1 MATYP
6 PTIFGYDNPK
16 EKNMAE
22 QAQEMVVD
30 ATPKKTAFMAK
41 PSTHEERIKKDE
53 EELEKLKKEAI
64 GETEESAKEVEEKKA
79 EDEEAPKNAEE
90 RTFKKRYGDLRRH
103 SQEKEKEFQKQLDE
117 LKAQLEK
124 ATKKEIKLPKTEAEI
139 EEWAKEYP
147 DVAGIVETIAIK
159 KAKEQSDALE
169 KRIKEIDELNAKSAK
184 ERAEVELLKIHPD
197 FADIRESDDFHEWA
211 EEQPK
216 WVQDALYEN
225 SEDAR
230 SAARAIDLYKSDRN
244 IGKKEK
250 VNSGK
255 EAAKAVETKTQK
267 SIPDTEGKTSMI
279 RESDVQNMTAE
290 EYEKNSDAIM
300 EAIRSGNFI
309 YDLSGSAR

>member
-1 MATYP
+1 
-6 PTIFGYDNPK
+6 
-16 EKNMAE
+16 MAE

-30 ATPKKTAFMAK
+30 ATPKKKAFMEK
-41 PSTHEERIKKDE
+41 PSTHEDRIKKDE
-53 EELEKLKKEAI
+53 EELKQLMEEQK
-64 GETEESAKEVEEKKA
+64 GETKSVKEMKA
-79 EDEEAPKNAEE
+79 EDEEEPKNAEE

-103 SQEKEKEFQKQLDE
+103 SQEKEKQFQKQLDD

-169 KRIKEIDELNAKSAK
+169 QRIKEIDELNARTTK
-184 ERAEVELLKIHPD
+184 ERAEVELLRIHPD
-197 FADIRESDDFHEWA
+197 FAEIRESDDFHEWA
-211 EEQPK
+211 DEQPK

-230 SAARAIDLYKSDRN
+230 SAARAIDLYKADRN
-244 IGKKEK
+244 IGRKEK
-250 VNSGK
+250 SNSSK
-255 EAAKAVETKTQK
+255 EAAKAVSTKTQK
-267 SIPDTEGKTSMI
+267 TIPDAENKNSVI
-279 RESDVQNMTAE
+279 RESEVQRMTAD
-290 EYEKNSDAIM
+290 EYDANSDIIM

-309 YDLSGSAR
+309 YDISGSAR